1 MNLITFDRV
10 SKTFGKGFGQT
21 TTILENIS
29 FSIKPGEFV
38 ILRGENGAGKST
50 LLNLALGLLK
60 PSSGEVKLIERSPQD
75 SNSKLKVGVVLQDTQ
90 VPPNA
95 KVTELIQL
103 WRSYYPDALST
114 EEVLSKVNLKGK
126 EHLDASSLS
135 GGQKQRLYF
144 ALALVGNPQLLI
156 LDEPTRNLD
165 DKGYEEFWQQIKL
178 CYEAG
183 ITVLMVTNNKSDWQE
198 LASLATREIT
208 LHKHSEAPSSE
219 QHRDWICRRS
229 VGIPHGQITEKILKD
244 DSINAPSNISKSETT
259 PNLLPAFIGQ
269 LRFEIQQLLRTPVFL
284 IMTLAIVAFIPL
296 LKLSGIEGDAAI
308 ESMVSICG
316 LTLFTVVIDR
326 LGKRVAVERSEKW
339 LKLLKVTCLPPS
351 IHIAAKITTSLL
363 ICTVSVLLAFILGH
377 WQLEIDANLSLWAN
391 LFLVLIIGVIPFAIL
406 GLTLGYL
413 LNPKSADSIL
423 GLSLIVIPIACG
435 AFTFPMPNYLQDAI
449 TLLPFYH
456 YKESILWAAG
466 LDYDKQILLH
476 LLWLIWATIVFSA
489 ISFWSYRREQVIQ

>member
-10 SKTFGKGFGQT
+10 NKTFRQGFGQKT
-21 TTILENIS
+21 PILKNIS
-29 FSIKPGEFV
+29 FSIEPGEFV

-50 LLNLALGLLK
+50 ILNLALGLLK
-60 PSSGEVKLIERSPQD
+60 PSSGEVKLMGRSPQD

-95 KVTELIQL
+95 KVTELIEL

-114 EEVLSKVNLKGK
+114 EEILSKVNLRGK

-144 ALALVGNPQLLI
+144 ALALVGNPELLI

-178 CYEAG
+178 CYQAG
-183 ITVLMVTNNKSDWQE
+183 ITILMVTNNKSDWQE

-208 LHKHSEAPSSE
+208 LHKHSEAPE
-219 QHRDWICRRS
+219 T
-229 VGIPHGQITEKILKD
+229 GQISEKTLKGD
-244 DSINAPSNISKSETT
+244 RHIREKNLSETT
-259 PNLLPAFIGQ
+259 FNSLPAFIGQ

-284 IMTLAIVAFIPL
+284 IMTLALVAFLPL
-296 LKLSGIEGDAAI
+296 LKLLGIRGDAAI

-339 LKLLKVTCLPPS
+339 LKLLKVTCLPPY
-351 IHIAAKITTSLL
+351 IHIAAKIATALL

-377 WQLEIDANLSLWAN
+377 WQLEIDANFSLWTN
-391 LFLVLIIGVIPFAIL
+391 LFLVLIVGVIPFAIL

-423 GLSLIVIPIACG
+423 GLSLIIIPVACG

-466 LDYDKQILLH
+466 LDYDKQISLH
-476 LLWLIWATIVFSA
+476 LLWLVWATVVFGA
-489 ISFWSYRREQVIQ
+489 IALWSYRREQTI

>member
-10 SKTFGKGFGQT
+10 DKTFSKGFQQK
-21 TTILENIS
+21 TTILKDIS
-29 FSIKPGEFV
+29 FSINQNEFV

-50 LLNLALGLLK
+50 ILNLALGLLK
-60 PSSGEVKLIERSPQD
+60 PSSGEVQLMGRSPED
-75 SNSKLKVGVVLQDTQ
+75 SQSKLKVGVVLQDTQ
-90 VPPNA
+90 VPSNA
-95 KVTELIQL
+95 KVTELVRL
-103 WRSYYPDALST
+103 WRSYYPNSLST

-126 EHLDASSLS
+126 EHLDASGLS

-144 ALALVGNPQLLI
+144 ALALVNNPELLI

-178 CYEAG
+178 AYQAG
-183 ITVLMVTNNKSDWQE
+183 ITILMVTNNKSDWQE

-208 LHKHSEAPSSE
+208 LHKYSEALE
-219 QHRDWICRRS
+219 T
-229 VGIPHGQITEKILKD
+229 GQISEKILKSD
-244 DSINAPSNISKSETT
+244 RATSKQNALHSPETVSNLI
-259 PNLLPAFIGQ
+259 PAFIGQ
-269 LRFEIQQLLRTPVFL
+269 LRFELQQLIRTPVFL
-284 IMTLAIVAFIPL
+284 IMTLALVAFLPL
-296 LKLSGIEGDAAI
+296 LKKLGIQGDGAM

-339 LKLLKVTCLPPS
+339 LKMLKVTALPS
-351 IHIAAKITTSLL
+351 YIHIAAKVATSLL
-363 ICTVSVLLAFILGH
+363 ICTVSILLAFILGH
-377 WQLEIDANLSLWAN
+377 WQLEINGSFSMWIN
-391 LFLVLIIGVIPFAIL
+391 LFLVLIAGIIPFAIL

-435 AFTFPMPNYLQDAI
+435 TFTFPMPNYLQDAI
-449 TLLPFYH
+449 TLAPFYH
-456 YKESILWAAG
+456 YKEAILWAAG

-476 LLWLIWATIVFSA
+476 LTWLIWATVTFSA
-489 ISFWSYRREQVIQ
+489 IALWSYRREAVQ

>member
-10 SKTFGKGFGQT
+10 NKTFSKGFQQK

-29 FSIKPGEFV
+29 FSIQQGEFV

-50 LLNLALGLLK
+50 ILNLALGLLK
-60 PSSGEVKLIERSPQD
+60 PSSGEVKLMTRSPQD

-95 KVTELIQL
+95 KVTELVEL

-114 EEVLSKVNLKGK
+114 EEILSKVNLKGK

-144 ALALVGNPQLLI
+144 ALALVNNPELLI

-178 CYEAG
+178 CYQAG
-183 ITVLMVTNNKSDWQE
+183 ITILMVTNNKSDWQE
-198 LASLATREIT
+198 LDSLATREII
-208 LHKHSEAPSSE
+208 LHKHSEAPAS
-219 QHRDWICRRS
+219 
-229 VGIPHGQITEKILKD
+229 GQLTEKILKT
-244 DSINAPSNISKSETT
+244 SINPKPNDITSETV
-259 PNLLPAFIGQ
+259 PNLLSSFIGQ

-284 IMTLAIVAFIPL
+284 IMTLALVAFLPL
-296 LKLSGIEGDAAI
+296 LKKLGIQGDGAI

-339 LKLLKVTCLPPS
+339 LKMLKVTALPS
-351 IHIAAKITTSLL
+351 YIHIAAKVATALL
-363 ICTVSVLLAFILGH
+363 ICTVSVLLAFVLGH
-377 WQLEIDANLSLWAN
+377 WQLDIDASFGMWVN
-391 LFLVLIIGVIPFAIL
+391 LFLVLIVGVIPFAIL

-423 GLSLIVIPIACG
+423 GLSLIVIPVACG
-435 AFTFPMPNYLQDAI
+435 TFAFPMPNYIQDAI

-456 YKESILWAAG
+456 YKEAILWAAG

-476 LLWLIWATIVFSA
+476 LTWLIWATVVFSA
-489 ISFWSYRREQVIQ
+489 IALWSYQREQAVQ

>member
-10 SKTFGKGFGQT
+10 CKTFSKGFWQK

-50 LLNLALGLLK
+50 ILNLALGLLK
-60 PSSGEVKLIERSPQD
+60 PSSGQVKLMGRSPED
-75 SNSKLKVGVVLQDTQ
+75 SKSKLKVGVVLQDTQ

-95 KVTELIQL
+95 KVTELVEL
-103 WRSYYPDALST
+103 WRSYYPNSLST
-114 EEVLSKVNLKGK
+114 EEILNKVNLKGK
-126 EHLDASSLS
+126 EHLDASGLS

-144 ALALVGNPQLLI
+144 ALALVNNPELLI

-178 CYEAG
+178 AYQSG
-183 ITVLMVTNNKSDWQE
+183 ITILMVTNNKSDWQE

-208 LHKHSEAPSSE
+208 LHKYSEAPE
-219 QHRDWICRRS
+219 T
-229 VGIPHGQITEKILKD
+229 GQISEKTLQ
-244 DSINAPSNISKSETT
+244 SNSSNSQTSERVIET
-259 PNLLPAFIGQ
+259 NLNFLSAFIGQ
-269 LRFEIQQLLRTPVFL
+269 LRFEIQQLIRTPVFL
-284 IMTLAIVAFIPL
+284 IMTFALVAFIPL
-296 LKLSGIEGDAAI
+296 LKKLGIQGDGAI

-339 LKLLKVTCLPPS
+339 LKMLKVTALPS
-351 IHIAAKITTSLL
+351 YIYIAAKVATALL

-377 WQLEIDANLSLWAN
+377 WQLGIDASFGMWTN
-391 LFLVLIIGVIPFAIL
+391 LFLVLIAGVIPFAIL

-423 GLSLIVIPIACG
+423 GLSLIVIPVACG
-435 AFTFPMPNYLQDAI
+435 TFALPMPNYLQDAI
-449 TLLPFYH
+449 TLSPFYH
-456 YKESILWAAG
+456 YKEAILWAAG

-476 LLWLIWATIVFSA
+476 LTWLIWATVTFSA
-489 ISFWSYRREQVIQ
+489 IALWSYQREAVQ

>member
-10 SKTFGKGFGQT
+10 NKTFRQGFGQKT
-21 TTILENIS
+21 PILKNIS
-29 FSIKPGEFV
+29 FRIEPGEFV

-50 LLNLALGLLK
+50 ILNLALGLLK
-60 PSSGEVKLIERSPQD
+60 PSSGEVKLMERSPQD

-95 KVTELIQL
+95 KVTELIEL

-114 EEVLSKVNLKGK
+114 EEILSKVNLKGK

-144 ALALVGNPQLLI
+144 ALALVGNPELLI

-178 CYEAG
+178 CYQAG
-183 ITVLMVTNNKSDWQE
+183 ITILMVTNNKSDWQE

-208 LHKHSEAPSSE
+208 LHQHSEAPE
-219 QHRDWICRRS
+219 T
-229 VGIPHGQITEKILKD
+229 GQISEKALKGD
-244 DSINAPSNISKSETT
+244 RHIEEKNLSETT
-259 PNLLPAFIGQ
+259 FNSLPAFIGQ

-284 IMTLAIVAFIPL
+284 IMTLALVAFLPL
-296 LKLSGIEGDAAI
+296 LKLLGIRGDAAI

-339 LKLLKVTCLPPS
+339 LKLLKVTCLPPY
-351 IHIAAKITTSLL
+351 IHIAAKIATALL

-377 WQLEIDANLSLWAN
+377 WQLEIDANFSLWTN
-391 LFLVLIIGVIPFAIL
+391 LFLVLIVGVIPFAIL

-423 GLSLIVIPIACG
+423 GLSLIIIPVACG

-466 LDYDKQILLH
+466 LDYDKQISLH
-476 LLWLIWATIVFSA
+476 LLWLVWATVVFGA
-489 ISFWSYRREQVIQ
+489 IALWSYRREQTI